1 MQGRE
6 RTAGAWGQRLTEDC
20 RIASLSRVP
29 PGEASPDSR
38 ECVAGRPLTAPA
50 STPHRT
56 KAVAGQGKGRCTLI
70 RWLGEPGHQ
79 QWCPAASEGEQGS
92 IQPGVQGWAGAQQ
105 KQPGPSGERAW
116 MVGATGLSTGSRG
129 DTGLQKP
136 RTLGSSWVPSSAPG
150 PMLWK
155 MSVTWT

>member
-1 MQGRE
+1 MWNVRFRLPRRPMQGRE

-38 ECVAGRPLTAPA
+38 ECVAGRPLTVPA

-70 RWLGEPGHQ
+70 WWVGEPGHQ

-92 IQPGVQGWAGAQQ
+92 IQPGGAGLGWSPADTAWAQRGEGMDGGGHRAEHGVQG
-105 KQPGPSGERAW
+105 
-116 MVGATGLSTGSRG
+116 
-129 DTGLQKP
+129 
-136 RTLGSSWVPSSAPG
+136 
-150 PMLWK
+150 
-155 MSVTWT
+155 